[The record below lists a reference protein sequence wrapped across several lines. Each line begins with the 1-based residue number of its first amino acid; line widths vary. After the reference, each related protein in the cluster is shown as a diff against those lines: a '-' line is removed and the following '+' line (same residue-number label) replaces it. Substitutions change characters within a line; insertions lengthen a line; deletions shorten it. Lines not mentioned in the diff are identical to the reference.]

1 MVQVVT
7 NENVMDLIQNRAV
20 PEFKA
25 PEAPKAEDPKA
36 EAPKAEAKETPAE
49 PEKAEQPRDED
60 GKFTSQAA
68 QPADAPQDDDD
79 TSALSAPIKT
89 KIDKLIAK
97 KHRAM
102 KEAEEFA
109 VSEARRA
116 LAAEARAA
124 ELQAQIDAL
133 KAPQKSEGPAPDGEP
148 KPEDFKTVGE
158 YAKALT
164 KWEVEQARKA
174 EKAESE
180 QKSQKQQQE
189 AKMAEFAQRVK
200 AAAEKVPDYGA
211 VVSSV
216 ETVVPDHIG
225 SYIVDSEHG
234 PMLGYMLAKHPDE
247 LDRIVKLSPTKAL
260 VEVGKLEAKWFDKAP
275 EPTTKTPEVSKA
287 PPPITPI
294 EGKTVPVVK
303 RPEEMTFAELKAY
316 REAQRRE
323 GKWKP
328 F

>member
-7 NENVMDLIQNRAV
+7 NENVVDLIQNRSV

-25 PEAPKAEDPKA
+25 PEAPKAEEPKA

-49 PEKAEQPRDED
+49 PVKAEQPRDED
-60 GKFTSQAA
+60 GKFTSSEAA
-68 QPADAPQDDDD
+68 QPAETTQDDD
-79 TSALSAPIKT
+79 TAALSKPIKE

-124 ELQAQIDAL
+124 ELQAQIEAL

-189 AKMAEFAQRVK
+189 AKMAEFAQRVR

-211 VVSSV
+211 VVGSV

-234 PMLGYMLAKHPDE
+234 PMLGYMLAKHPNE
-247 LDRIVKLSPTKAL
+247 LDRIVKLPPTKAL
-260 VEVGKLEAKWFDKAP
+260 VEVGKLEAKWFDKAQ
-275 EPTTKTPEVSKA
+275 EPATKTPEVSKA
-287 PPPITPI
+287 PPPIQPL
-294 EGKTVPVVK
+294 EGKTTPVVK
-303 RPEEMTFAELKAY
+303 DPSQMSFKEL
-316 REAQRRE
+316 RELRE
-323 GKWKP
+323 QEKRAGKVRY
-328 F
+328 